1 MSTAGRPSGET
12 PAASELAARLREEGF
27 VHLVA
32 AQTGDA
38 VAATALLARAL
49 DSAGVPYQTSVVALP
64 ESATRAT
71 DTDCTLGVGRP
82 ATADVTLGTDGEPA
96 STAAF
101 EVAAELGDPDPALA
115 LAGTLAA
122 GRYPDETLL
131 AAAEDIERCPGVAVP
146 VADLADGLAH
156 STLVHA
162 PFSGSVERAASAL
175 DDIAPDEGGDDADGE
190 SDAGP
195 DPREVASLVALALAG
210 DEAGTPRGAESV
222 ERFLRP
228 FVAGP
233 LETAGGY
240 GDVLDAVVRE
250 RPGQALAFA
259 LGADVDLL
267 PVWRDHAERA
277 HAAVREAE
285 TGRYSGLFVARCAG
299 RPPVG
304 TVARLVH
311 EYRSPEPV
319 TLAVGDGIAA
329 AVTAPDAPVDA
340 GEALAEAAASVD
352 GTGAGTQT
360 HARATFDGD
369 RSAFVLATTE
379 EV

>member
-32 AQTGDA
+32 ARTGDA

-64 ESATRAT
+64 ERATRAT

-82 ATADVTLGTDGEPA
+82 ATADVTLGTDGRPA

-131 AAAEDIERCPGVAVP
+131 AATEDIERRPGVAVP

-162 PFSGSVERAASAL
+162 PFSGAVERAASAL
-175 DDIAPDEGGDDADGE
+175 DEGDDDAGGE
-190 SDAGP
+190 SDTDP
-195 DPREVASLVALALAG
+195 DPRAVASLVALAVAG

-267 PVWRDHAERA
+267 PVWRDHTERA

-285 TGRYSGLFVARCAG
+285 TGRYSGLFVARCAD

-319 TLAVGDGIAA
+319 TLAVGDGIAT
-329 AVTAPDAPVDA
+329 AVTEPDAAADA

-379 EV
+379 AV

>member
-32 AQTGDA
+32 ARTGDA

-64 ESATRAT
+64 ERAARAT

-82 ATADVTLGTDGEPA
+82 ATADVTLGTDGRPA

-131 AAAEDIERCPGVAVP
+131 AAAEDIERRPGVAVP

-162 PFSGSVERAASAL
+162 PFSGAVERAASAL
-175 DDIAPDEGGDDADGE
+175 DEGDDDAGGE
-190 SDAGP
+190 SDTDP
-195 DPREVASLVALALAG
+195 DPRAVASLVALAVAG

-267 PVWRDHAERA
+267 PVWRDHTERA

-285 TGRYSGLFVARCAG
+285 TGRYSGLFVARCAD

-319 TLAVGDGIAA
+319 TLAVGDGIAT
-329 AVTAPDAPVDA
+329 AVTEPDAAADA

-379 EV
+379 AV

>member
-64 ESATRAT
+64 ERATRAT

-82 ATADVTLGTDGEPA
+82 ATADVTLGTDGRPA

-131 AAAEDIERCPGVAVP
+131 AAAEDIERRPGVAVP

-162 PFSGSVERAASAL
+162 PFSGAVERAASAL
-175 DDIAPDEGGDDADGE
+175 DNIASDEDGDESGAGE
-190 SDAGP
+190 AGP
-195 DPREVASLVALALAG
+195 DPRAVASLVALAVAG

-222 ERFLRP
+222 ERVLRP

-259 LGADVDLL
+259 LGGDVDLL
-267 PVWRDHAERA
+267 PVWRDHTERA

-285 TGRYSGLFVARCAG
+285 TGRYSGLFVARCAD

-319 TLAVGDGIAA
+319 TLAVGDGIAT
-329 AVTAPDAPVDA
+329 AVTEPDAAADA
-340 GEALAEAAASVD
+340 GEALAEAAASVG

-379 EV
+379 AV